1 MRLRIVSLAALVA
14 LVLIGCSEDSQQGV
28 ASAEKPLQEKPVR
41 NRVIIT
47 ANGRVLYQTNLNERV
62 ELMTKVAT
70 IANPNIKLSEIEK
83 LRKKLRSMMPK
94 MFVREV
100 AFDEYAKANKIKVD
114 GAAVEKAK
122 KSLLAALGNRKPP
135 KYESLRRKVGPLAAV
150 LDGMVQAQA
159 TEGAVRQY
167 ILGKNP
173 LQLPP
178 NYAAEQIAR
187 TKAYNAEMSLTNA
200 LVFARATNVWEKLK
214 AGAEFKKMA
223 QQFSE
228 VPKEAQEGGEWG
240 TLGLQ
245 QLEPDEDLVKWA
257 QKLQPGEFSPPI
269 DGDNGLMILKMDSKK
284 GEDYTL
290 SRIYFRL
297 PMFQEEVSEEE
308 LLKLKRQQ
316 HERAV
321 LEKALKAIVESVDV
335 EKPKKKRHGKKKR
348 EKLRKGGK
356 KTVENVLP
364 LRSESVTS
372 ENGAKASD
380 SERSKKTDL
389 VGGANNQEQ
398 QGKSEKGSK
407 K

>member
-1 MRLRIVSLAALVA
+1 MRFWLLALLI
-14 LVLIGCSEDSQQGV
+14 LVLAGCSDDNREV
-28 ASAEKPLQEKPVR
+28 ATPPADAPLQEKPVR
-41 NRVIIT
+41 NRVVIT
-47 ANGRVLYQTNLNERV
+47 ANGREFWQTNLNERI
-62 ELMTKVAT
+62 ELMVKVAT

-100 AFDEYAKANKIKVD
+100 AFDEYAKANAIKVEE
-114 GAAVEKAK
+114 ASFERAR
-122 KSLLAALGNRKPP
+122 KSLMTAFGSRKPP
-135 KYESLRRKVGPLAAV
+135 KFDSLRRKVGPLAVV
-150 LDGMVQAQA
+150 LDGLIKAQA
-159 TEGAVRQY
+159 TESAVRQH
-167 ILGKNP
+167 ILAKNP

-200 LVFARATNVWEKLK
+200 LVYARATNVWEKLK

-245 QLEPDEDLVKWA
+245 QLEPDEDLVNWA

-269 DGDNGLMILKMDSKK
+269 DGDNGLMILRVDSKK

-297 PMFQEEVSEEE
+297 PMFRQEVGEEE

-316 HERAV
+316 HERTV
-321 LEKALKAIVESVDV
+321 LQKELNAIVESVKV
-335 EKPKKKRHGKKKR
+335 EKPKKKRHSKKKR
-348 EKLRKGGK
+348 EKLRKGEK
-356 KTVENVLP
+356 KSGEKVLP
-364 LRSESVTS
+364 LPSESVKS
-372 ENGAKASD
+372 GATALGSKSGKED
-380 SERSKKTDL
+380 SKNVDL
-389 VGGANNQEQ
+389 VGGASNKEQ
-398 QGKSEKGSK
+398 QGNSEKGNSK
-407 K
+407 